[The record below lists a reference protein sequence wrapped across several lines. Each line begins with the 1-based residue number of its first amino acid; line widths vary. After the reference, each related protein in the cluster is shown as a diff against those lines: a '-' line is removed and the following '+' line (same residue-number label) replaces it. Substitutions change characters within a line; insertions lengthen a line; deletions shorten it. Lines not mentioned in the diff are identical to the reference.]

1 MKRVFLIKSLCI
13 ILTVLILALS
23 FSSCSWEEI
32 AENIIN
38 ELNSAESTS
47 EEIVSTT
54 IATTQTTTEAQTE
67 EATTEIEETTSAAEP
82 ITWEDT
88 YVPSYGD
95 TVYISRRESAE
106 PDEYYRRTTLTGE
119 QQKAYDEIAV
129 GASQYLTKI
138 KISAAVSFGE
148 VEIIYRAFTLDH
160 PEVFWY
166 GNGFFATGPEKNIDD
181 INLSLLF
188 DASEIPSLKR
198 EVEAEAHRIVDE
210 IPDGTSDIEA
220 ELVLY
225 KYLASNLEY
234 DLEAENAYTLYG
246 ALIGKRCVCQG
257 FAEAFQYMCNMLGI
271 PCISVV
277 GMATNGRG
285 ETEAH
290 KWNAVKIGGKWYPVD
305 ATFGEG
311 SAVGFPLYF
320 NNAAQMETNHTP
332 YQNLTGVPEFSDD
345 DAEYLNYFG
354 LTYTADGFY
363 DTFMRATRHFSENRN
378 ENSVI
383 AYVVLRAEDQIEENK
398 IRQLLDENEGEY
410 LDEIIGDYNEVFD
423 DSLVFWN
430 YGFENGLLIVQI
442 FRL

>member
-1 MKRVFLIKSLCI
+1 MKRHLFIKFLCI
-13 ILTVLILALS
+13 VLTVSIAVLS
-23 FSSCSWEEI
+23 FSSCSLEEL
-32 AENIIN
+32 AENIID
-38 ELNSAESTS
+38 ELNSAESTP
-47 EEIVSTT
+47 EESVSTT
-54 IATTQTTTEAQTE
+54 VGTTQTTTAQQTE
-67 EATTEIEETTSAAEP
+67 ETTAETEETTSAAEQ

-106 PDEYYRRTTLTGE
+106 PDEYYWRSTLTGE
-119 QQKAYDEIAV
+119 QRKAYDEIVA
-129 GASQYLTKI
+129 GTSQYLTKI
-138 KISAAVSFGE
+138 KISAAVSFSE
-148 VEIIYRAFTLDH
+148 SEIVYRAFTLDH

-181 INLSLLF
+181 INLSLVF
-188 DASEIPSLKR
+188 DVSEIPSLKQK
-198 EVEAEAHRIVDE
+198 VEAAARQIVDA

-220 ELVLY
+220 ELALY
-225 KYLASNLEY
+225 KYLTSNLEY
-234 DLEAENAYTLYG
+234 DLKAENAYSLYG

-271 PCISVV
+271 PCISIV

-320 NNAAQMETNHTP
+320 NNAAKIETNHTP
-332 YQNLTGVPEFSDD
+332 YQNLIGVPEFYDD

-354 LTYTADGFY
+354 LTYNADDFY
-363 DTFMRATRHFSENRN
+363 DVFMRATHHFSENRSK
-378 ENSVI
+378 NSVI
-383 AYVVLRAEDQIEENK
+383 AYVVLRAKDQIEENK
-398 IRQLLDENEGEY
+398 IKRLLDENEGEY

-423 DSLVFWN
+423 DSLVYWN
-430 YGFENGLLIVQI
+430 YEFKDGLLIVQI